1 MKTCSKCKVEKEL
14 IEFSKAKQNKDGY
27 LGKCKP
33 CAKESIKQYYLDNK
47 EERTA
52 YNKQY
57 YKKNLEKIKIYREN
71 NKERD
76 KEVSKKYHKKKQKW
90 KTEESKEY
98 QRRYNEDNKEKLKKQ
113 WKHRYLKNRSKEVE
127 NRLRNVKEIKEER
140 KYLFNIGKKKCSKCK
155 KIKDINNFSAIKSN
169 IDGLQR
175 TCKCCCKEYRYK
187 YSGKE
192 NQKKIK
198 NKIDKRNYLFSI
210 GIKECSVC
218 KKDKKIFEFSKNKSH
233 IFGLYSQCKKC
244 VKINKNLDYFRK
256 YEKNRRKTDSLYR
269 LKKTLR
275 SRTYE
280 AFKTKGYKKTSQ
292 TQEMLGVDWKVCK
305 AHIERQFTK
314 GMNWNNHGEW
324 QIDHIIPLASAK
336 NEKELRKLC
345 HYRNL
350 QPLWAVDNMSKSD
363 KIIGQQS
370 FMRI

>member
-98 QRRYNEDNKEKLKKQ
+98 QRRYNEDNKEK
-113 WKHRYLKNRSKEVE
+113 
-127 NRLRNVKEIKEER
+127 IKENKKEYQEANKEKRKEDVR
-140 KYLFNIGKKKCSKCK
+140 KYQK
-155 KIKDINNFSAIKSN
+155 
-169 IDGLQR
+169 QR
-175 TCKCCCKEYRYK
+175 
-187 YSGKE
+187 
-192 NQKKIK
+192 I
-198 NKIDKRNYLFSI
+198 
-210 GIKECSVC
+210 
-218 KKDKKIFEFSKNKSH
+218 
-233 IFGLYSQCKKC
+233 
-244 VKINKNLDYFRK
+244 
-256 YEKNRRKTDSLYR
+256 KTDSVYR
-269 LKKTLR
+269 LKRTLR

-280 AFKTKGYKKTSQ
+280 AFKTKGYRKNTK
-292 TQEMLGVDWKVCK
+292 TQEMLGVDWLVAKQ
-305 AHIERQFTK
+305 HIERQFTK
-314 GMNWNNHGEW
+314 GMNWKNHGEW
-324 QIDHIIPLASAK
+324 HIDHIIPLASAK

-350 QPLWAVDNMSKSD
+350 QPLWAVDNLNKSD